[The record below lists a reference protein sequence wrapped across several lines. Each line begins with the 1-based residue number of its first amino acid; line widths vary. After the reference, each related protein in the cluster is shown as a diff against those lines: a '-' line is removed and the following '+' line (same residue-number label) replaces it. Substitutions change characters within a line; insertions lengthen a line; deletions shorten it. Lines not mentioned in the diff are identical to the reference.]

1 MFVTAEK
8 IGDLRSL
15 DEVRN
20 DVGHGHA
27 AQLWHELLEKVD
39 REMAQDAWT
48 PKTPLQQRS
57 EKQIKHANLLFISK
71 IEAREP
77 RPYGE
82 TEMQVIVG
90 RY

>member
-15 DEVRN
+15 EEVRN

-48 PKTPLQQRS
+48 PKTPLQIRCVTPKIPLQSRCVTPKKDPRSRQR
-57 EKQIKHANLLFISK
+57 AL
-71 IEAREP
+71 R
-77 RPYGE
+77 R
-82 TEMQVIVG
+82 
-90 RY
+90 

>member
-15 DEVRN
+15 EEVRN

-27 AQLWHELLEKVD
+27 AQLWPELLEKVD

-57 EKQIKHANLLFISK
+57 EKQIKHAN
-71 IEAREP
+71 REYELVALTAHRILDVAQ
-77 RPYGE
+77 RP
-82 TEMQVIVG
+82 T
-90 RY
+90 